1 VRGAIVVQ
9 PFSQKSLVS
18 EYSGPVLL
26 AAGIFFL
33 DLSVPAEVAA
43 WLLYAIPVALTIG
56 SSRARAPLYV
66 MGLVACLAVTDLVVS
81 SSGFPPVSFWLNR
94 LLGISFCIFI
104 QLACCYENSFLA
116 LMGGEIV
123 TQGADIFWADLIDQF
138 FALALDCNALNN
150 NSPTLFTNY
159 INAVVIASPDYFH
172 FLITHFE

>member
-94 LLGISFCIFI
+94 LLGIGVMGTVAALVATRRTSATPMDVIDREVAPVERP
-104 QLACCYENSFLA
+104 QEGLASETGQGRAHAELLRDKLRFE
-116 LMGGEIV
+116 GIV
-123 TQGADIFWADLIDQF
+123 QSAMDAI
-138 FALALDCNALNN
+138 
-150 NSPTLFTNY
+150 
-159 INAVVIASPDYFH
+159 
-172 FLITHFE
+172 ITA